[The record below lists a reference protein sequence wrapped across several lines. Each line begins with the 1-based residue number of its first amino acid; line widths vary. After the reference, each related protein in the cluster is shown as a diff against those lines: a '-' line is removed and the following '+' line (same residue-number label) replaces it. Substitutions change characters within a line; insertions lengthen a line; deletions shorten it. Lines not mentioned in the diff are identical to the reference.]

1 MKPPCIHC
9 GQPLLEYRGSWFG
22 PGDDSY
28 CPNGKTRHEPAPAV
42 DPRDD
47 TIAKLREDKTTLAR
61 VLDETVGDVKALR
74 AELIKARKDCA
85 HLQEAL
91 DDSEHKCICAYRLP
105 SEHTMTEALADA
117 VTRAVAAEGEAA
129 LLRAALAKRDATI
142 SVLRE
147 TIAALSERGATIAE
161 LRAKDRA
168 SIVAFLAAEAGRFDR
183 SARSASGD
191 FVYDKRALE
200 ISCDKLRAQA
210 DIIRSLAAQIERGD
224 DRNGA
229 DTALVKPAITGRLV
243 TVGQI
248 TTCDNDCAD
257 SGDYNFTTMSGA
269 LIVMDDDSVRAAA
282 GLFGKVIEIRGVG

>member
-42 DPRDD
+42 DPRND
-47 TIAKLREDKTTLAR
+47 TIAKLREDKATLAR

-85 HLQEAL
+85 RLQE
-91 DDSEHKCICAYRLP
+91 E
-105 SEHTMTEALADA
+105 
-117 VTRAVAAEGEAA
+117 
-129 LLRAALAKRDATI
+129 KR
-142 SVLRE
+142 
-147 TIAALSERGATIAE
+147 
-161 LRAKDRA
+161 
-168 SIVAFLAAEAGRFDR
+168 
-183 SARSASGD
+183 
-191 FVYDKRALE
+191 
-200 ISCDKLRAQA
+200 LRAQA
-210 DIIRSLAAQIERGD
+210 SIGRTWTAQIERGD

-269 LIVMDDDSVRAAA
+269 LIVMDDDSARAAA